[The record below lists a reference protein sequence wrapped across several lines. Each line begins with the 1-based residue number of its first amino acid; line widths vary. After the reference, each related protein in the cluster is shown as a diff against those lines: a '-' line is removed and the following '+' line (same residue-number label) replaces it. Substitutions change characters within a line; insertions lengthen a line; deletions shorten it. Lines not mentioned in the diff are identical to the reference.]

1 MSTLWHAYGRA
12 VSKVRAPNFRAPVR
26 PKGDSRRYYNR
37 RTDYITTPP
46 MARQE
51 KFPRPER
58 NLPGATDATHHE
70 KEGDVEPGTP
80 TRAGWFE
87 RIRGTAEE
95 REVTDSSGRVVGM
108 EIVRRVAD
116 NARETT
122 IEVQHVVDGELKAIS
137 RTVADK
143 KSGAARSYERLTP
156 NGIVLREVVVE
167 GKRTTDTEYRY
178 RDIKTDT
185 LPERTITN
193 EYTDGRKM
201 ADSETVLTYDGSGRP
216 TREEKFRLPT
226 QPEDWIGTRGERE
239 RQVRRY
245 DTTTQKSYAGEG
257 LDSATITSETKG
269 FASTV
274 GPPERG
280 PDDRQEVGILEEKR
294 RTEDGKLLHDER
306 KEIAVEYKL
315 ISTPGPGGRR
325 NERIERTQVV
335 QDHKIKKWE
344 RDESGRPTRFEL
356 TQRYL
361 TSAYTEVVDFTRGA
375 DGRLLSETLTRN
387 GEDHS
392 TTTYEYKG
400 KEKEPPFKRVVDD
413 KTGDVKRY
421 RRLSPEESAKVD
433 FREDPMWKEVT

>member
-1 MSTLWHAYGRA
+1 MPPLWHAYGRT
-12 VSKVRAPNFRAPVR
+12 VPKLRAPNFRAPVR
-26 PKGDSRRYYNR
+26 PKGDSRRKYNR
-37 RTDYITTPP
+37 RTDHITTPP

-58 NLPGATDATHHE
+58 NLPGATSQTYHE
-70 KEGDVEPGTP
+70 QEGHVEPGTP

-87 RIRGTAEE
+87 RIRGKAEE

-178 RDIKTDT
+178 RDIKNDT

-193 EYTDGRKM
+193 EYTDGRKT
-201 ADSETVLTYDGSGRP
+201 AVSETVLTYDGSGRP
-216 TREEKFRLPT
+216 TREEKLRLPT
-226 QPEDWIGTRGERE
+226 QPEDWIGTRGKRE
-239 RQVRRY
+239 RRVQRY

-294 RTEDGKLLHDER
+294 RTEDGRLLQRER
-306 KEIAVEYKL
+306 KEIAVEYVDDD
-315 ISTPGPGGRR
+315 SPTGHGERR
-325 NERIERTQVV
+325 RTQEV
-335 QDHKIKKWE
+335 QHHKTEKWE
-344 RDESGRPTRFEL
+344 RDESGQPTRYEF

-361 TSAYTEVVDFTRGA
+361 ASAAYTEAVDYTHGA

-387 GEDHS
+387 GKDHA

-400 KEKEPPFKRVVDD
+400 KEKEPPFKRVVAAE
-413 KTGDVKRY
+413 TGDVKRY

-433 FREDPMWKEVT
+433 MLKEDPMWKEVT